1 MLKNNMANAESSET
15 NSAMKHGPA
24 PAADGTRRRYTPPR
38 LLSSEPLELSAG
50 TCSDTSSGFGKNYPN
65 PPCLKAVGS

>member
-1 MLKNNMANAESSET
+1 MLKNIVAKTESSET
-15 NSAMKHGPA
+15 NSAMKQGQP

-50 TCSDTSSGFGKNYPN
+50 TCDGTAGYGKDYPK
-65 PPCLKAVGS
+65 PPCLQAAGS